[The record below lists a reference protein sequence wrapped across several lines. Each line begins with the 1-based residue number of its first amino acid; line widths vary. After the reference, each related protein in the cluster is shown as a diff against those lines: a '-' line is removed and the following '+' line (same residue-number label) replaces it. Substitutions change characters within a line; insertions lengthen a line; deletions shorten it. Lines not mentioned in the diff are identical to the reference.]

1 MNSTKKSM
9 LLNVLKIVLG
19 VLGALFV
26 LLAVF
31 ALPGDVKELNLE
43 EKTAAL
49 NNSKFGLMMGFT
61 IFIVILGA
69 VLIVGF
75 FLFGLIT
82 DTKKTLKAVLS
93 YAISGFA
100 FLVLYVF
107 AKGSLTQVAVKEG
120 ISTSTLKATEAGLYL
135 TFFMVI
141 VGFLLM
147 LIGPFFK
154 HIKK

>member
-9 LLNVLKIVLG
+9 FLNILKIVLG

-26 LLAVF
+26 LLAIF

-43 EKTAAL
+43 EKTAAI

-69 VLIVGF
+69 VLVVGF

-93 YAISGFA
+93 YAISGLA
-100 FLVLYVF
+100 FLILYVI
-107 AKGSLTQVAVKEG
+107 AKGSVTQFSIEEG

-135 TFFMVI
+135 TFVMVI

-147 LIGPFFK
+147 LVGPFFK

>member
-1 MNSTKKSM
+1 MNSTNKSM
-9 LLNVLKIVLG
+9 ILNILKIVFG

-31 ALPGDVKELNLE
+31 DLPADIKALTLD
-43 EKTAAL
+43 EKTQAFENPKL
-49 NNSKFGLMMGFT
+49 GLMMGYT
-61 IFIVILGA
+61 MFIVILGA

-75 FLFGLIT
+75 FLFGMIT
-82 DTKKTLKAVLS
+82 DTKKTLRAVLG
-93 YAISGFA
+93 YALAGLA
-100 FLVLYVF
+100 FLLFYLF
-107 AKGSLTQVAVKEG
+107 AKGSLTPVAIKDG

-141 VGFLLM
+141 VGFALM
-147 LIGPFFK
+147 LVGPLFR